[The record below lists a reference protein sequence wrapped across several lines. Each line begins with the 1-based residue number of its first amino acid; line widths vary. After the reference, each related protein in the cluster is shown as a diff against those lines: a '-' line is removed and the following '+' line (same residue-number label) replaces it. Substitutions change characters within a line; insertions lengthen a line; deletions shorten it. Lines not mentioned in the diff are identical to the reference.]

1 MSILRRRQPA
11 DGTPIDLPDLRW
23 FDHGGDLYIA
33 TYLGEYAGMV
43 TQTPSGSYE
52 ALSATG
58 RSLGKYRSVAA
69 AESRLA
75 ADMS

>member
-11 DGTPIDLPDLRW
+11 DGTPMNLPDLRW

-43 TQTPSGSYE
+43 TQTPAGRFE

-58 RSLGKYRSVAA
+58 RSLGLYRSVAA

-75 ADMS
+75 SDLA